1 MNLEQIDDLL
11 ARIKIHRPFFMKDM
25 KKEEQ
30 ILLKKEWYKVL
41 INYDNSEVNFE
52 LDEYLKDPSNDSKIP
67 AVYNLISNL
76 KKIANKNVDYEPRV
90 YCKICNANIGLK
102 NYQKHHDR
110 CSSIEYLS
118 KMSFKYL
125 NMKLRK
131 EELRRLSDEEFE
143 KLYWECCNSLLKRIE
158 NPIELHFLKNSI
170 AAHEG
175 KELDLDLSMIIN
187 AYSTEKKI

>member
-1 MNLEQIDDLL
+1 MNLDQIDTLL

-41 INYDNSEVNFE
+41 INYDNVEVNSE
-52 LDEYLKDPSNDSKIP
+52 LDEYLKDPSNDNKIP
-67 AVYNLISNL
+67 AVYNLVSNL
-76 KKIANKNVDYEPRV
+76 KKISNKNVDYEPRV
-90 YCKICNANIGLK
+90 YCKICNANISLK
-102 NYQKHHDR
+102 NYQKHYDR

-118 KMSFKYL
+118 KMALKYL

-131 EELRRLSDEEFE
+131 EELRSLSDEEFE
-143 KLYWECCNSLLKRIE
+143 KLYWECCNSLLKRID

-175 KELDLDLSMIIN
+175 KELDLDLSMIVN
-187 AYSTEKKI
+187 VYSNEKKI

>member
-1 MNLEQIDDLL
+1 MNLDQIDTLL
-11 ARIKIHRPFFMKDM
+11 ARIKIHRPYFMKDM

-67 AVYNLISNL
+67 AVYNLVSNL

-102 NYQKHHDR
+102 NYQKHYDR

-118 KMSFKYL
+118 KMAFKYL

-175 KELDLDLSMIIN
+175 KELNLDLSMIIN

>member
-1 MNLEQIDDLL
+1 MNLDQIDTLL
-11 ARIKIHRPFFMKDM
+11 ARIKIHRPYFMKDM

-41 INYDNSEVNFE
+41 INYDNVEVNSE
-52 LDEYLKDPSNDSKIP
+52 LDEYLKDPSNDNKIP
-67 AVYNLISNL
+67 AVYNLVSNL
-76 KKIANKNVDYEPRV
+76 KKISNKNVDYEPRI
-90 YCKICNANIGLK
+90 YCKICNANISLK
-102 NYQKHHDR
+102 NYQKHYDR

-118 KMSFKYL
+118 KMAFKYL

-131 EELRRLSDEEFE
+131 EELRNLSEEDFE
-143 KLYWECCNSLLKRIE
+143 KLYWECCNSLLKRID
-158 NPIELHFLKNSI
+158 NPVELHFLKNSI

>member
-11 ARIKIHRPFFMKDM
+11 ARIKIHRPYFMKDM

-52 LDEYLKDPSNDSKIP
+52 LNEYLKDPSNDSKIP
-67 AVYNLISNL
+67 AVYNLVSNL

-118 KMSFKYL
+118 KMALKYL

-131 EELRRLSDEEFE
+131 EELRNLSDEEFE

-175 KELDLDLSMIIN
+175 KELNLDLSMIIN

>member
-1 MNLEQIDDLL
+1 MNLDQIDTLL
-11 ARIKIHRPFFMKDM
+11 ARIKIHRPYFMKDM
-25 KKEEQ
+25 KKDEQ

-41 INYDNSEVNFE
+41 INYDNVEVNSE
-52 LDEYLKDPSNDSKIP
+52 LDEYLKDPSNDNKIP
-67 AVYNLISNL
+67 AVYNLVSNL
-76 KKIANKNVDYEPRV
+76 KKISNKNVDYEPRV

-118 KMSFKYL
+118 KMALKYL

-131 EELRRLSDEEFE
+131 EELRSLSDEEFE
-143 KLYWECCNSLLKRIE
+143 KFYWECCNSLLKRIE

-175 KELDLDLSMIIN
+175 KELNLDLSMIIN